1 MRLFLNRTR
10 KRSKGTKEQGVCLIN
25 ANKEVKIFLA
35 QDEST
40 HGCTGEDIRITQDKS
55 VMANDKNLR
64 LNQLIN
70 LKSTYGLSWLGSSLH
85 R

>member
-1 MRLFLNRTR
+1 MRLFLNLTR

-40 HGCTGEDIRITQDKS
+40 HGCTEEDIRITQDKG
-55 VMANDKNLR
+55 VMVNDKNLR
-64 LNQLIN
+64 LNQLTN
-70 LKSTYGLSWLGSSLH
+70 LKSTYGLSWPGSILH